1 MKYKVYL
8 EGKPSSQ
15 HELIESS
22 NYVTD
27 SEFVNFYINI
37 LGENVNVASFRSEY
51 VISVILEKETIQEKR
66 QKKLKR
72 VLKDNMFKK
81 FLRKIF

>member
-51 VISVILEKETIQEKR
+51 VISVTIQEKR